1 MEKPNGLHLSIVW
14 ETKHSKAP
22 LLTPDPDPAPA
33 PAPPA
38 APPTAPPAVP
48 PAAPVLPSSMVPYMA
63 NVGPYMMLLPQYYW
77 PPPFPSAQ
85 GVPQPLPHL
94 PSQPHAHRNT
104 PATMPVANGHLPGQL
119 APLDGMDAHQQSI
132 IALEKLLKII

>member
-1 MEKPNGLHLSIVW
+1 MEKPDGLHLSIVW

-33 PAPPA
+33 PA
-38 APPTAPPAVP
+38 P

-85 GVPQPLPHL
+85 GIPQPLLHL
-94 PSQPHAHRNT
+94 PSQLHVHRNT

-119 APLDGMDAHQQSI
+119 APLGGMDAHQQSI